1 MSHDVSSDF
10 PSSLFPVSPSVV
22 HKSVF
27 CNTPSE
33 DIITDTDDVAY
44 IQTVSSFN
52 DSFHSATSSPASFHV
67 SSPSISLRSESS
79 SVDAPQLES
88 RLTSIEA
95 ENKMLR
101 HSLFTEEQ
109 RGTSLSHQLKHER
122 SLVKQLQKQVD
133 MLNLAVIDISHRAE
147 RSERENALLHRMFK
161 YETSELE
168 SQVAVT
174 TEIKQN
180 LFDRVCQL
188 EQECDQLK
196 KSLDREKARRE
207 CVVCQDNEVAISCRP
222 CNHVCLCASCST
234 KVTFCPICRQVI
246 VACQEVYV

>member
-10 PSSLFPVSPSVV
+10 PASLFPVSS
-22 HKSVF
+22 SVF
-27 CNTPSE
+27 DKSTLCTAPSK
-33 DIITDTDDVAY
+33 DIITDADDAPY
-44 IQTVSSFN
+44 TQTLSSFN
-52 DSFHSATSSPASFHV
+52 DSFHSATSSPTSFCV
-67 SSPSISLRSESS
+67 SSPSLSLRSASS
-79 SVDAPQLES
+79 SVDAAQLES
-88 RLTSIEA
+88 RLTTMEA

-101 HSLFTEEQ
+101 HNLFTEEQ
-109 RGTSLSHQLKHER
+109 RGTSLSYQLKHEK

-147 RSERENALLHRMFK
+147 RSERENSMLHRMFK
-161 YETSELE
+161 YETSELQ

-180 LFDRVCQL
+180 LFDRVCLL
-188 EQECDQLK
+188 EQECDQLRK
-196 KSLDREKARRE
+196 TLDREKARRE

-234 KVTFCPICRQVI
+234 KVACCPICRQVI